1 MKSGI
6 CEVALIVDVAADADG
21 IPLPLAGRELGVGV
35 SHARWLMK
43 ETLVAQDKE
52 RRCMCFGIEAS
63 ELKR

>member
-6 CEVALIVDVAADADG
+6 CEVALIVDVVADADG
-21 IPLPLAGRELGVGV
+21 IPLPLAGGSEGRGV

-52 RRCMCFGIEAS
+52 RRCMCFGIVG
-63 ELKR
+63 K